1 MMSGVNEIGVIASVA
16 TARVV
21 EIYSLDVVIEVKRG
35 MTSQKSQDSLNK
47 KDRSNQ
53 YREDKIRVLE
63 DH

>member
-1 MMSGVNEIGVIASVA
+1 MMSGVKEIGVIASVA

-53 YREDKIRVLE
+53 YREDRIRVLE

>member
-1 MMSGVNEIGVIASVA
+1 MSGVNEIGVIASVA